1 MDESW
6 QKPAMD
12 QKIFEMNLSVGTV
25 SAYLLCCSLAD
36 AGTTVSTKNLTH
48 VWNGTKE
55 ELLRALKQLEK
66 SGIVQSILSACQEEN
81 TVYRLVPAQRWV
93 KPAV

>member
-1 MDESW
+1 MNEFW

-12 QKIFEMNLSVGTV
+12 QKIFKMNLSVGTV

-55 ELLRALKQLEK
+55 ALTGALRQLEK
-66 SGIVQSILSACQEEN
+66 NGIIQCVLTDYPDN
-81 TVYRLVPAQRWV
+81 TVYKLVHAQYWNG
-93 KPAV
+93 PAV

>member
-1 MDESW
+1 MNESW

-12 QKIFEMNLSVGTV
+12 QKIFKMNLSVGTV

-36 AGTTVSTKNLTH
+36 TGTTVSTKNMTH

-55 ELLRALKQLEK
+55 DLLRALKRLEK
-66 SGIVQSILSACQEEN
+66 SGIVQSILSDQEEN
-81 TVYRLVPAQRWV
+81 TVYRLMPAQGWNG
-93 KPAV
+93 PAV